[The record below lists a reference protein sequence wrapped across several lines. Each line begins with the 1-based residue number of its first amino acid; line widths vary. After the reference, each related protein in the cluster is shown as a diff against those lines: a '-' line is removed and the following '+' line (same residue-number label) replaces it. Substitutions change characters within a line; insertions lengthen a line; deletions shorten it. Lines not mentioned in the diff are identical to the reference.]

1 MTRIRFAAR
10 LDKVKFSSSL
20 ATIRRNRELR
30 QQGIEIHDFGSK
42 ADTPDHIKQA
52 AIDYLR
58 SKTASLY
65 ADSRGIPE
73 LRAAIALKLKLE
85 NGIAV
90 DPETEITVCAGGKQG
105 ILAALLALVDRGD
118 EVLLEDPGWLSFEP
132 MVRLSGAK
140 PVPIPLIEKD
150 GFRFRIEDLEKRITR
165 RTRIILLCNPHNP
178 TGRVFV
184 RTDLEAIA
192 RVAAAHDLLVVMD
205 EAYEKFIY
213 DDHAHISF
221 AALESMRKRTIT
233 VQTASKIYNM
243 FGWRVAWVVAPPEIS
258 ARIQLIT
265 SHSITCVTSFAQAGV
280 AAALAQPI
288 AQGGLTMAALNRNYQ
303 QQRDALMAG
312 FRDIPGITCQVPAGA
327 YFAFPRIKRFGLT
340 SQAMAD
346 ALFEKAH
353 VSCIAGS
360 VFGKR
365 GEGNLRFVF
374 NAPALEIEA
383 GVAKLKQFFRTL

>member
-1 MTRIRFAAR
+1 M
-10 LDKVKFSSSL
+10 
-20 ATIRRNRELR
+20 
-30 QQGIEIHDFGSK
+30 
-42 ADTPDHIKQA
+42 
-52 AIDYLR
+52 
-58 SKTASLY
+58 
-65 ADSRGIPE
+65 
-73 LRAAIALKLKLE
+73 
-85 NGIAV
+85 
-90 DPETEITVCAGGKQG
+90 
-105 ILAALLALVDRGD
+105 
-118 EVLLEDPGWLSFEP
+118 
-132 MVRLSGAK
+132 
-140 PVPIPLIEKD
+140 
-150 GFRFRIEDLEKRITR
+150 
-165 RTRIILLCNPHNP
+165 
-178 TGRVFV
+178 
-184 RTDLEAIA
+184 
-192 RVAAAHDLLVVMD
+192 
-205 EAYEKFIY
+205 
-213 DDHAHISF
+213 
-221 AALESMRKRTIT
+221 
-233 VQTASKIYNM
+233 SKIYNM